1 VNLAVV
7 VLFVGPESSGK
18 KRIEIK
24 EMANDEN

>member
-7 VLFVGPESSGK
+7 VLFVALNHPVK

-24 EMANDEN
+24 EIENDEN